1 MNKNMLEVLTT
12 YDENLTNDILEIRSD
27 TIYPLTSSVQQKK
40 YVFRLEP
47 SGYLDENSLL
57 LFKLQRTGGAN
68 NHGFRVNCFNGALGG
83 IRRCVLSVGD
93 FTLNDVDDVNEW
105 ATLENMMTKN
115 RDTLNRF
122 SSHYYGNQ
130 LHTTVADVRRDDV
143 THGQGVGVGEIIPD
157 SLNNGVIVG
166 SINNANVATTGY
178 VNIANPNRVNSLR
191 ITDNA
196 NNNIQHGVLLGD
208 ILPCLKGRRIPLFMF
223 DEYRIYIEVY
233 FNDESEYINYISNS
247 NYSTGQ
253 TLSADN
259 GTMVLSDVKLQIDYI
274 LPPASVIEMEKKEI
288 EKDGG
293 YVMDFYDV
301 SKIQKSLPAVAGVTQ
316 QRQEFR
322 IGQADRELHKIYM
335 IRKFTNTQNT
345 KLRRNA
351 LLLGQ
356 RCDSVNN
363 ESINFNING
372 EDEYEY
378 ALNHDGFLY
387 DELSYALGKDLEVE
401 RPMFFN
407 DDNTEHVYLASST
420 NPLQGTYKPLGISL
434 RNGNPGIM
442 GAGRVIGKYPIVVK
456 YTRTGHDNT
465 IRLNKTNEA
474 MNVNFH
480 VMATRRAVIQSGV
493 KGNDVRV
500 TY

>member
-1 MNKNMLEVLTT
+1 MNKNMLEVLTS
-12 YDENLTNDILEIRSD
+12 YDENLTDDILEIRSD
-27 TIYPLTSSVQQKK
+27 TIYPLTSSVQQNK

-47 SGYLDENSLL
+47 TGYLDENSLL
-57 LFKLQRTGGAN
+57 LYKHIRSAGN
-68 NHGFRVNCFNGALGG
+68 NHDFRVNQFNGAMGG

-115 RDTLNRF
+115 RDTLNRVN
-122 SSHYYGNQ
+122 SHYYGNQ
-130 LHTTVADVRRDDV
+130 MHTKVSNVRRDVPADG
-143 THGQGVGVGEIIPD
+143 GQGVGVGEIIPD
-157 SLNNGVIVG
+157 ELNNGVMVG
-166 SINNANVATTGY
+166 GIDRGNKSATGY
-178 VNIANPNRVNSLR
+178 TDITNPNRVNSLR
-191 ITDNA
+191 ITDNV
-196 NNNIQHGVLLGD
+196 NNNHQYGVLLGD

-233 FNDESEYINYISNS
+233 FNDASEYVNDISKENYGTGETLAANNTHIS
-247 NYSTGQ
+247 
-253 TLSADN
+253 
-259 GTMVLSDVKLQIDYI
+259 VSDVKLQIDYI
-274 LPPASVIEMEKKEI
+274 LPPAIVMEKEKEQI
-288 EKDGG
+288 SKDGG

-301 SKIQKSLPAVAGVTQ
+301 SKIQKSLAAVAGTTE

-335 IRKFTNTQNT
+335 LRKFTATQAA
-345 KLRRNA
+345 KLRRNT

-356 RCDSVNN
+356 RCDGVNN

-378 ALNHDGFLY
+378 SLNHSGFQY

-407 DDNTEHVYLASST
+407 DDNTEYSYLASST

-456 YTRTGHDNT
+456 YKRTGHNNT
-465 IRLNKTNEA
+465 TQLNKTNQA
-474 MNVNFH
+474 MNINFH
-480 VMATRRAVIQSGV
+480 VMATRRAVIQSGA

-500 TY
+500 SY